1 MHRKKRFTSLR
12 TRMVLLFVPVIVIT
26 LMITGLYCYYRTRK
40 IIREHQLDI
49 VGNLLDRESAK
60 LGDILDRAIQVTEQV
75 LYVTPVRQTLLGGE
89 RREGPEIQM
98 EDYRAIITFLRVLEQ
113 QFGYARVRI
122 FAHGI
127 GDTLPQDNIRLFRYD
142 SLERELPVSD
152 VIQDRTQQVHLVDTY
167 YYPAAPGPEKG
178 YWMLSV
184 VRFLVN
190 GPDNY
195 VDGVISLDL
204 DSAVLLAEWGV
215 EDDGPGPLFL
225 INRDG
230 RVLSC
235 GDAARIDTRLPAE
248 LALSLYENRL
258 WQEGSSCYIS
268 RTVDHSDWLLFM
280 ELPDAWGLENTRSIL
295 TTMLGMIALACIFGM
310 TAVFIISG
318 VLTNRLMTLTMTIEN
333 SSIRTTLPD
342 VLSFRIQ
349 EEKGEHAETAV
360 LIRAYNHMLER
371 ISTLSAENAHMAVRE
386 SRYRMEA
393 LRLQINSHFL
403 YNALASIKGYIE
415 MNDAPT
421 ASSLLMELAEFFK
434 RSLDKGG
441 VCIALREEIEIVRAY
456 LNIQRLV
463 YEGIFDYRIEVPGP
477 LAGTLIPKFLLQPI
491 VENAVVHG
499 VTERREGGRIF
510 LCAFEQ
516 DDMICICVED
526 NGPGFGGKT
535 PWTLDGRQDK
545 GRGLGIGTDNV
556 AMRLKLYFGS
566 RARLRFENLPQGG
579 GRVVIELPCGGISQ
593 KEAQAYDQDSSGG

>member
-1 MHRKKRFTSLR
+1 MQWKKRFTSLR

-26 LMITGLYCYYRTRK
+26 LTVTGLYCYYRTRK
-40 IIREHQLDI
+40 IIRAHQLDI
-49 VGNLLDRESAK
+49 AGNLLDRESAE

-89 RREGPEIQM
+89 RNEGPEIQM

-127 GDTLPQDNIRLFRYD
+127 GGTLPQDNIRLFRYD
-142 SLERELPVSD
+142 SLEKELPVSD
-152 VIQDRTQQVHLVDTY
+152 TIQDRTQQVHLVETY
-167 YYPAAPGPEKG
+167 HYPANSDPGKG

-204 DSAVLLAEWGV
+204 DSAALLAGWGV
-215 EDDGPGPLFL
+215 EEDGLRPLFL
-225 INRDG
+225 INRG
-230 RVLSC
+230 GKVLSC
-235 GDAARIDTRLPAE
+235 GDPARINTDIPAE
-248 LALSLYENRL
+248 LTASLYENRL

-268 RTVDHSDWLLFM
+268 RQVEHSDWLLFM
-280 ELPDAWGLENTRSIL
+280 ELPGSYGLGNTQSIL
-295 TTMLGMIALACIFGM
+295 ITMLGMIVLASIFGM
-310 TAVFIISG
+310 LAVFIISEA
-318 VLTNRLMTLTMTIEN
+318 LTNRLMELTRTIE
-333 SSIRTTLPD
+333 SSTIRSTLPD

-349 EEKGEHAETAV
+349 EERGEHAETAV

-371 ISTLSAENAHMAVRE
+371 ISTLSAENAHMALRE

-421 ASSLLMELAEFFK
+421 ASSLLMELAAFFK

-441 VCIALREEIEIVRAY
+441 VCIALQEELEIVKAY

-463 YEGIFDYRIEVPGP
+463 YEGIFDYRIEVPQS
-477 LAGTLIPKFLLQPI
+477 LSGTCIPKFLLQPI

-510 LCAFEQ
+510 LYAFEQ
-516 DDMICICVED
+516 DAMTCICVED
-526 NGPGFGGKT
+526 NGPGFGQEVSENLEERMDRGH
-535 PWTLDGRQDK
+535 
-545 GRGLGIGTDNV
+545 GLGIGTDNV
-556 AMRLKLYFGS
+556 AMRLNLYFGS
-566 RARLRFENLPQGG
+566 NARLRFENLPQGG
-579 GRVVIELPCGGISQ
+579 GRVVFELPRGGIPQ
-593 KEAQAYDQDSSGG
+593 KEAQAYDQDSFGG